1 MPENRTSVRLRDN
14 QLVAPIAL
22 LVALLMVLSALVV
35 LLPANA
41 SLSARIVLPS
51 TTMAGGSTMSGK
63 VIVTNDTGRA
73 LHGDGCLTPFLV
85 ELGNDRIVPNWST
98 PLCLQHF
105 TIPVGESSWPVT
117 VHGSLSMCSGDGP
130 DGEIP
135 GCLPDGNTPPL
146 PPGSYRAMLLQ
157 DPHFVPTPSAI
168 SIRVTP

>member
-1 MPENRTSVRLRDN
+1 MPESRPSVPVRGNHVL
-14 QLVAPIAL
+14 APIML
-22 LVALLMVLSALVV
+22 LVALLMLLAALVL
-35 LLPANA
+35 LLPAKA

-51 TTMAGGSTMSGK
+51 ITMAGGSTMSGK

-85 ELGNDRIVPNWST
+85 EVGNDKIAPNWGT
-98 PLCLQHF
+98 PLCLEHF

-135 GCLPDGNTPPL
+135 QCLPNGNTPPL

-157 DPHFVPTPSAI
+157 DPHFVPTPPAI